1 MAHSAVQGYDD
12 VGRLDLEIRVDLAV
26 AAPVHDFEQ
35 VHEIPS
41 PLDLLSGDDGL
52 VLIVPSRGLHFQAA
66 IVLEL
71 GHTSIQEPDPA
82 DARRVVDASP
92 DTEGFPGRG
101 PPNRCMHERGW
112 LPVLGDADPDRS
124 E

>member
-26 AAPVHDFEQ
+26 AAPVHHFEQ

-52 VLIVPSRGLHFQAA
+52 VLIVPSHGLHFQAA

-71 GHTSIQEPDPA
+71 GHTSMPEPDQE
-82 DARRVVDASP
+82 DARRVVAARP
-92 DTEGFPGRG
+92 DEEGFPGRALWNRG
-101 PPNRCMHERGW
+101 PHES
-112 LPVLGDADPDRS
+112 DR
-124 E
+124 